1 MEGHNHDGN
10 QPHKLRQ
17 ASNSTIKDWHEKE
30 KLALKLI
37 KLVGDMRFDRGIE
50 IIMFRRS
57 IYDARP
63 SQVIQHHKVSINYV
77 GTPLDIVTT
86 HAVVREI
93 AAIENMAPSKIDV
106 GTLSL
111 EWEKEQGQFEGL
123 TEFIHHKLK
132 NHIGAGKQVNE
143 PRDVVL
149 YGFGRIGRLLARRII
164 EFTGS
169 GDQLRLKAI
178 VLRSK
183 MADLNEE
190 VIKRMALLSEDSV
203 HGTFHGT
210 VEVREDG
217 REVVINGNRVAII
230 FAKNHTDI
238 NYTEYG
244 IEEAILIDNTGVWR
258 DSKALSQ
265 HLQPGIS
272 HVLLTAPGK
281 DIPNIVHGVNQE
293 SLDIDK
299 QRILSAASCTT
310 NAIVPII
317 QIINS
322 NLKIQKGHIETI
334 HAYTSDQHLLDNFH
348 KKPRRGRAAAV
359 NMVLT
364 TTGAAKAV
372 SKVIPE
378 LEGLLTGNAVRVP
391 TPNVSLAIISVGVE
405 KATTV
410 EEVNNLLRE
419 ASLHGDLV
427 EQIHYSASTE
437 YVSSHAVGMTTTS
450 VLDAPST
457 IVSPDGKQVIIYA
470 WYDNE
475 YGYACQVVRLA
486 KHVTRVRRYTYY

>member
-1 MEGHNHDGN
+1 MHEHR
-10 QPHKLRQ
+10 KLRE
-17 ASNSTIKDWHEKE
+17 ASNSTIKDWHERE

-37 KLVGDMRFDRGIE
+37 KLVGDLRFDRGIE

-63 SQVIQHHKVSINYV
+63 SQVIQHHKVSVNYV
-77 GTPLDIVTT
+77 GTSLNIHTT
-86 HAVVREI
+86 HAVVQEI
-93 AAIENMAPSKIDV
+93 AAIETLGPSKIDV

-111 EWEKEQGQFEGL
+111 EWEKEHDQFADL
-123 TEFIHHKLK
+123 KEFIHNKLAE
-132 NHIGAGKQVNE
+132 NIGADKSINAS
-143 PRDVVL
+143 RDVVL

-183 MADLNEE
+183 MPDLREE

-210 VEVREDG
+210 VDVREDG

-230 FAKNHTDI
+230 FARNPTDI
-238 NYTEYG
+238 DYTKYG
-244 IEEAILIDNTGVWR
+244 IMDALLIDNTGVWR
-258 DSKALSQ
+258 DSEALGQ

-281 DIPNIVHGVNQE
+281 DIPNIVHGVNQD
-293 SLDIDK
+293 SVDFSD

-322 NLKIQKGHIETI
+322 HLKIEKGHIETI

-378 LEGLLTGNAVRVP
+378 LEGKLTGNAVRVP

-410 EEVNNLLRE
+410 DEVNDLLRE

-427 EQIHYSASTE
+427 EQIHYSSSTE

-486 KHVTRVRRYTYY
+486 KHVTGVRRYTYY

>member
-1 MEGHNHDGN
+1 MTPKD
-10 QPHKLRQ
+10 KLRE
-17 ASNSTIKDWHEKE
+17 ATNSTIKDWHEQE

-37 KLVGDMRFDRGIE
+37 KLVGDLRFDRGIE
-50 IIMFRRS
+50 LIMFRRS

-63 SQVIQHHKVSINYV
+63 SKVIQHHRVSINYV
-77 GTPLDIVTT
+77 GTALNLKTT
-86 HAVVREI
+86 HMVVEQI
-93 AAIENMAPSKIDV
+93 AAIDNLAPSKIDV

-111 EWEKEQGQFEGL
+111 EWEKEQDQFAGL
-123 TEFIHHKLK
+123 SEFIHVKLK
-132 NHIGAGKQVNE
+132 NHIGADKQVIE
-143 PRDVVL
+143 SRDVVL

-183 MADLNEE
+183 MADVKEE
-190 VIKRMALLSEDSV
+190 VVKRMALLSEDSV

-210 VEVREDG
+210 VDVRDDG
-217 REVVINGNRVAII
+217 REVIINGNRVAII
-230 FAKNHTDI
+230 FANSPTEID
-238 NYTEYG
+238 YTSFG
-244 IEEAILIDNTGVWR
+244 IIDAILIDNTGVWR
-258 DSKALSQ
+258 DKAALSQ

-293 SLDIDK
+293 SLDIAN

-317 QIINS
+317 HVIHS
-322 NLKIQKGHIETI
+322 NLMIEKGHIETI

-348 KKPRRGRAAAV
+348 KKPRRGRAAAI

-378 LEGLLTGNAVRVP
+378 LKGKLTGNAVRVP

-410 EEVNNLLRE
+410 DEVNGLLRE

-427 EQIHYSASTE
+427 EQIHYSTSTE

-486 KHVTRVRRYTYY
+486 KHVTGVRRYTYY